1 MPSILPVPLADPATL
16 REAVVRAA
24 WLYYAEG
31 MTQARIARELGVAR
45 ARVIG
50 WLALARDEGLVAVR
64 IAGQGRAQRALEDSL
79 VRRFGL
85 AEAVVVPAPAHADH
99 TAAMVGHAAGTWL
112 SAQVRDG
119 VALGVGWGATLHAC
133 LKAVGAQPLRGASVV
148 SLLGA
153 TTLSRTIT
161 PPAVAR
167 RMADAFGAECYQ
179 LTAPLVVADPGLR
192 ATLWAE
198 PGLADLRARVATL
211 DLALVSVGG
220 VREEATLFRG
230 GLLPR
235 GALAGLRRAGAVG
248 DVLYQFVDARGRL
261 VDHPVNRRTMAIDLG
276 DLARVPR
283 IVLASGGRAKV
294 PILRAALRALP
305 IRVLV
310 TDEVAAAGLL
320 DA

>member
-1 MPSILPVPLADPATL
+1 MSLTGTPPAPDAP
-16 REAVVRAA
+16 REAVLRAA

-45 ARVIG
+45 ARVIA

-64 IAGQGRAQRALEDSL
+64 IARQGRAQRALEEALRS
-79 VRRFGL
+79 RFGL
-85 AEAVVVPAPAHADH
+85 DEAVVVPAPAHAGH
-99 TAAMVGHAAGTWL
+99 TAALVGHAAGAWL
-112 SAQVRDG
+112 CGQVREG
-119 VALGVGWGATLHAC
+119 MAFGVGWGATLHAS
-133 LKAVGAQPLRGASVV
+133 LKAVGAQPVRGVSVV

-179 LTAPLVVADPGLR
+179 LTAPLVVADESLR

-235 GALAGLRRAGAVG
+235 GALASLRQAGAVG
-248 DVLYQFVDARGRL
+248 DVLCQFVDAQGRV
-261 VDHPVNRRTMAIDLG
+261 VDHPVNRRTMAVDLG

-283 IVLASGGRAKV
+283 IAVASGGRAKV
-294 PILRAALRALP
+294 PVLRAALQALP
-305 IRVLV
+305 VRVLV